1 MSLTERSAVEADPRA
16 ERDAKAERA
25 NGGDSPDGVAS
36 YEVVTPMDATGRMRV
51 RFDGVEFT
59 VVGSGDPR
67 IARRLADRAAGAT
80 VRMELSPAPSGH
92 GYVAARV
99 KPGGLPAL

>member
-1 MSLTERSAVEADPRA
+1 
-16 ERDAKAERA
+16 
-25 NGGDSPDGVAS
+25 
-36 YEVVTPMDATGRMRV
+36 MRV